1 MSQLAPIQALSPLF
15 TADISGIDTSNR
27 LRPVDPSR
35 VEALAASFSE
45 IGQQQP
51 IVVRPM
57 ADDGNGLI
65 LVAGAHRIAAARLLG
80 WTEIAAIWLDLDE
93 ASARLVEIDE
103 NLIRNELSEID
114 RALSLAERKRIYEA
128 LHPETAHGKARKP
141 KKNDVKGKVAN
152 LATFASFSK
161 DAANRTGLSDR
172 TVRRAVELA
181 AALSPEAITL
191 IRGTKLADNQSQL
204 KALAALDPADQVTVA
219 GLIATNAASNVA
231 KARVIGGFVPAA
243 GAVREEEAQ
252 LKRLEP
258 IVARM
263 ALKELQALA
272 AMVAARIAAL
282 TPPAKPGKAK
292 TGGAA

>member
-15 TADISGIDTSNR
+15 PADISAIDTSNR
-27 LRPVDPSR
+27 LRPVDPAR

-57 ADDGNGLI
+57 ADGANGLI

-80 WTEIAAIWLDLDE
+80 WAEIAAIWLDLDE

-128 LHPETAHGKARKP
+128 LHPETAHGKAKKP
-141 KKNDVKGKVAN
+141 KKGDERAKVAN
-152 LATFASFSK
+152 LAAFTSFAK
-161 DAANRTGLSDR
+161 DAAQRTGFSVK
-172 TVRRAVELA
+172 TISNAVALVGK
-181 AALSPEAITL
+181 LSPEAVAL
-191 IRGTKLADNQSQL
+191 IRGTKLADNQAQL
-204 KALAALDPADQVTVA
+204 KALAALDPADQITIA
-219 GLIATNAASNVA
+219 GLIAANAASNVA
-231 KARVIGGFVPAA
+231 KARIIGGFVPSGGAA
-243 GAVREEEAQ
+243 REEEAQ
-252 LKRLEP
+252 IKRLEP

-263 ALKELQALA
+263 PMKELQALA

-282 TPPAKPGKAK
+282 TPPPKSGKATK
-292 TGGAA
+292 GGAA

>member
-1 MSQLAPIQALSPLF
+1 MSQLSPIQALSPLF
-15 TADISGIDTSNR
+15 PADISAIDTSNR

-57 ADDGNGLI
+57 ADGANGVI

-128 LHPETAHGKARKP
+128 LHPETKHGGKRP
-141 KKNDVKGKVAN
+141 KKAADQVAN
-152 LATFASFSK
+152 LATWARFSK
-161 DAANRTGLSDR
+161 DAAKRTGMSER
-172 TVRRAVELA
+172 TVQRAVDLVA
-181 AALSPEAITL
+181 SLSPDAIAL
-191 IRGTKLADNQSQL
+191 IRGTKLADNQAQL
-204 KALAALDPADQVTVA
+204 QALAALDPVDQVTVA
-219 GLIATNAASNVA
+219 GLIAANVASNVA
-231 KARVIGGFVPAA
+231 KARIIGGFVPSG

-282 TPPAKPGKAK
+282 TPQPKPGKAK